1 MRNFQGIIFV
11 RTRIYRWNFQIS
23 ISVPLNMLMPQ
34 KFNLSL
40 CFCCNSS
47 AKVNIAPR
55 KFIDFPLF
63 LVSKLNSKAVVR
75 GCGGKHPCLL
85 LVAAS
90 VNFRIVNKYMASWI

>member
-11 RTRIYRWNFQIS
+11 RTRIC
-23 ISVPLNMLMPQ
+23 ISVPLNILMPQ
-34 KFNLSL
+34 KINLSL

-47 AKVNIAPR
+47 ANVNIAPR

-63 LVSKLNSKAVVR
+63 LVSKLFNSKAVVR
-75 GCGGKHPCLL
+75 GCGGKHLCVL

-90 VNFRIVNKYMASWI
+90 VNFRIVNEYMASRM